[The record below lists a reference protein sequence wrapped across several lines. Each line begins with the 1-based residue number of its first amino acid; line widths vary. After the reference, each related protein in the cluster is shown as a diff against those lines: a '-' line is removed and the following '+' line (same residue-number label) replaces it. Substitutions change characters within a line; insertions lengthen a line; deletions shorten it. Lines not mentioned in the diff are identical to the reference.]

1 MYPLVGKKDDKALFA
16 MLTDDVVHT
25 DLTQPDDAKGKDG
38 VRKELG
44 GWLKAFPDLDM
55 KATQAWAFGDVVVTE
70 VATTG
75 TFKGPLGALKPNGKT
90 GTTHGVDVVELKDGK
105 VSRMTSYANGRE
117 LLREYDLLPA
127 KK

>member
-1 MYPLVGKKDDKALFA
+1 
-16 MLTDDVVHT
+16 
-25 DLTQPDDAKGKDG
+25 
-38 VRKELG
+38 
-44 GWLKAFPDLDM
+44 M

-90 GTTHGVDVVELKDGK
+90 ATTHGVDVVELKDGK
-105 VSRMTSYANGRE
+105 IARMTSYANGRE
-117 LLREYDLLPA
+117 LLSQYDLLPA